1 MKESKVNNS
10 DERQANN
17 DTSIINEKIE
27 AFISQIYSLT
37 SKVNELSI
45 DRNNQGEI
53 IKSLMKQ
60 KNEDSKAK
68 EKYSGMISNLN
79 KRIAILEFTKK
90 ESTNTLNQR
99 IDSLNKRIATLEFEK
114 KEITN
119 TLNKRIATL
128 EFEKK
133 EITNTLNQRID
144 SLNKRIE
151 EKDRIV
157 ESLKKEISEL
167 KGKINIIEN
176 TLKNKEKKIQILNE
190 KFIEYECMK
199 AELNTLKTKLE
210 RIYLR
215 DTVKYTIKYLY
226 RLLYA
231 KYGDVKEII
240 CFY

>member
-17 DTSIINEKIE
+17 DTSIINEKLD
-27 AFISQIYSLT
+27 AFINQINSLT
-37 SKVNELSI
+37 SKVNELST

-99 IDSLNKRIATLEFEK
+99 IDSLNKRI
-114 KEITN
+114 
-119 TLNKRIATL
+119 
-128 EFEKK
+128 
-133 EITNTLNQRID
+133 
-144 SLNKRIE
+144 E
-151 EKDRIV
+151 EKDRII

-167 KGKINIIEN
+167 KGKINMMED
-176 TLKNKEKKIQILNE
+176 TLKNKEKKIQTLNE
-190 KFIEYECMK
+190 KLIEYECMK